1 MRFMS
6 LAHGSVRH
14 GVRHAADAA
23 GEGGEG
29 GHRGRPHRHGGGGG
43 GRHGGGGRRGGGR
56 VFDHGDLRLVVMTLL
71 AERPRYGYEIIKAL
85 EERVGGG
92 YSPSPGVVYPNL
104 TLLEELGHAT
114 VDDQRGGRRQYTLSE
129 AGIAYLAAHRAAADA
144 ILARVDEG
152 APMRAGPPPQ
162 VERALEN
169 LATAVRLRLRGRQ
182 ASDADIRAVADA
194 IDAAARAVEEV
205 GAAPPTPR

>member
-1 MRFMS
+1 MFSRHNHRCEPSHAARDDFGRGR
-6 LAHGSVRH
+6 HERH
-14 GVRHAADAA
+14 GH
-23 GEGGEG
+23 
-29 GHRGRPHRHGGGGG
+29 HRHGGGF
-43 GRHGGGGRRGGGR
+43 RSRDSER
-56 VFDHGDLRLVVMTLL
+56 VFEHGDLRLVVMALL

-114 VDDQRGGRRQYTLSE
+114 VDDQRGGRRLYTLSE

-144 ILARVDEG
+144 ILARIDEG

-162 VERALEN
+162 VER
-169 LATAVRLRLRGRQ
+169 
-182 ASDADIRAVADA
+182 
-194 IDAAARAVEEV
+194 
-205 GAAPPTPR
+205 